1 MMDLACIEF
10 YNTPEGDVMVKPV
23 NGAVYVLK
31 ESNRDVIQSMLQL
44 IDDRY
49 PEAFKALSKLYSSN
63 SMNRVNYEYLMVHRF
78 CRCNFGE
85 YDSSKLDVDYVGIFN
100 LEQVKCPLR
109 NSVDCRYCGVICSPV
124 LNTNLSDRETQI
136 LELISKGMT
145 NQQISDELS
154 ISIFT
159 VIRHRNNMRAKLQV
173 SNTAELVSYYK
184 NMVK

>member
-23 NGAVYVLK
+23 NGAVYILN
-31 ESNRDVIQSMLQL
+31 ETNRDVIQSMLQL

-63 SMNRVNYEYLMVHRF
+63 SMNKVNYEYLMVHRF

-85 YDSSKLDVDYVGIFN
+85 YDSSKLDVDYVGVFN

-124 LNTNLSDRETQI
+124 LNTNLSDKESQI
-136 LELISKGMT
+136 LELISLGKT
-145 NQQISDELS
+145 NQQIANELS

-159 VIRHRNNMRAKLQV
+159 VIRHRNNMRAKLRV
-173 SNTAELVSYYK
+173 SNTAELVSFYK
-184 NMVK
+184 SMVK